1 MRVNA
6 NAARCRPSLRVD
18 ILVAEGSIGP
28 RPASTHHQCLEVV
41 FASKADCDRAV
52 ILVVVVHLVTRHRTA
67 SDESNKGLGR
77 QRTGIPVATVAR
89 LSLLGSVDAEQA
101 DTLTTELHGVAI
113 RDSEAMQASRAR
125 SPRQTQIPALARP
138 ESKVQ

>member
-1 MRVNA
+1 MMRVNA
-6 NAARCRPSLRVD
+6 YAAGSSSPLGVN

-52 ILVVVVHLVTRHRTA
+52 ILVVVVHLVARHRTA

-77 QRTGIPVATVAR
+77 HQD
-89 LSLLGSVDAEQA
+89 SV
-101 DTLTTELHGVAI
+101 
-113 RDSEAMQASRAR
+113 
-125 SPRQTQIPALARP
+125 SPRLLLTLMKPLYPLLCLAALAAC
-138 ESKVQ
+138 ESNAAT